1 MEKTTAEEALPA
13 PTSAN
18 VRRSVIAGSWYP
30 ADPRRLRA
38 MVDGFLGD
46 VPPQP
51 LEGDLLG
58 LIAPHAGYMYS
69 GQVAAY
75 AYAQLRDR
83 PFARVVVVSP
93 VHRVYAGRFAVTDK
107 AYYETPL
114 GLVAVDEDAI
124 GRLERHVRLNRV
136 SSDMEHSL
144 EIQLP
149 FLQRV
154 LGDFRLTPIMMGD
167 QDWDSITELGQA
179 LSKAI
184 ASGESDEVLLVAST
198 DLSHFHPY
206 DVAVQ
211 LDQHV
216 LDRIVAY
223 DPHGLATALAAR
235 KCEACGGGPV
245 AAVMVAA
252 QHLGANRAVLLKY
265 LNSGDVTGDR
275 SSVVGYA
282 SAALLRT
289 QAAAG

>member
-1 MEKTTAEEALPA
+1 ML
-13 PTSAN
+13 
-18 VRRSVIAGSWYP
+18 
-30 ADPRRLRA
+30 
-38 MVDGFLGD
+38 DGFLGE
-46 VPPQP
+46 VPQQP
-51 LEGDLLG
+51 LQGELLG

-69 GQVAAY
+69 GQVAAF

-83 PFARVVVVSP
+83 AFTRVVVVSP
-93 VHRVYAGRFAVTDK
+93 VHRVYGGRFAVTDK

-114 GLVAVDEDAI
+114 GLVAVDDDMV
-124 GRLERHVRLNRV
+124 RRVERRVRLNRV

-149 FLQRV
+149 FLQHIQ
-154 LGDFRLTPIMMGD
+154 GDFRLTPIMMGD
-167 QDWDSITELGQA
+167 QDWSSITELGQA
-179 LSKAI
+179 LSEAT
-184 ASGESDEVLLVAST
+184 AGLANGEVLLVAST

-206 DVAVQ
+206 NVAVQ
-211 LDQHV
+211 LDQQV
-216 LDRIVAY
+216 LDRIAAY
-223 DPHGLATALAAR
+223 DPEGLATALATR

-252 QHLGANRAVLLKY
+252 QQLGANRAVLLKY

-289 QAAAG
+289 

>member
-1 MEKTTAEEALPA
+1 MERTSAQDASPA

-18 VRRSVIAGSWYP
+18 VRHSVIAGSWYP
-30 ADPRRLRA
+30 ADPRQLRA
-38 MVDGFLGD
+38 MLDGFLGD
-46 VPPQP
+46 VPPQS

-75 AYAQLRDR
+75 AYAQLRSR
-83 PFARVVVVSP
+83 RFQRVVVVSP

-107 AYYETPL
+107 AYYRTPL
-114 GLVAVDEDAI
+114 GLVAVDEETI
-124 GRLERHVRLNRV
+124 GRLEHHVRLNRV
-136 SSDMEHSL
+136 SNDMEHSL

-149 FLQRV
+149 FLQHI
-154 LGDFRLTPIMMGD
+154 LGDFQLTPIMMGD
-167 QDWDSITELGQA
+167 QDLDSITELGQA
-179 LSKAI
+179 LSEAV
-184 ASGESDEVLLVAST
+184 AGRGSDDVLLVAST

-206 DVAVQ
+206 NVAVQ

-216 LDRIVAY
+216 LDRIAAY
-223 DPHGLATALAAR
+223 DPQGLATALATR

-282 SAALLRT
+282 SAALLR
-289 QAAAG
+289 A

>member
-1 MEKTTAEEALPA
+1 MEKTTAEHLSPA
-13 PTSAN
+13 PTPAN
-18 VRRSVIAGSWYP
+18 VRHSVIAGSWYP
-30 ADPRRLRA
+30 GEPGQLRA
-38 MVDGFLGD
+38 MLDGFFSQ
-46 VPPQP
+46 VPEQS
-51 LEGDLLG
+51 LEGELIG

-75 AYAQLRDR
+75 AYAQLRGR
-83 PFARVVVVSP
+83 AFREVVVVSP
-93 VHRVYAGRFAVTDK
+93 VHRVYVGPFAVTDK

-114 GLVAVDEDAI
+114 GLVAVNEDMI
-124 GRLERHVRLNRV
+124 RQVERHVHLNRV

-149 FLQRV
+149 FLQHIQ
-154 LGDFRLTPIMMGD
+154 GDFRLTPIMMGD
-167 QDWDSITELGQA
+167 QDWDSITALGTA
-179 LSKAI
+179 LSEAI
-184 ASGESDEVLLVAST
+184 KGRGSDQVLLVAST

-206 DVAVQ
+206 NVAVQ
-211 LDQHV
+211 LDQRV
-216 LDRIVAY
+216 LDRVTAY
-223 DPHGLATALAAR
+223 DPEGLATGLATR

-289 QAAAG
+289 